1 MKVAKQNQKKTKTY
15 KLPAHNVFIYNIF
28 NVIYFQNTSIQN
40 KKDYISST
48 TNTNNNSVVSINL
61 NSFFKNKQNQKT
73 IIYNQKMNSFKKNDR
88 LNISIGA
95 KINLYKKKIN
105 KEKNEKENPLT
116 SFSQNTSQYI
126 KYKYLNPHNNFNLQ
140 DKTYINKTNYN
151 KATSNKNNN
160 YIGIITS
167 NKMNKLQRN
176 NCNNKNKNHQIK
188 SINTNNYIINTFNLS
203 EKNYINSNTQT
214 QKSLQRNFTEE
225 LTKFN
230 KEKEA
235 LKQANQKHSK
245 LIEKLIEDN
254 KNLNE
259 KINTIQ
265 EENAKLKQRIKN
277 YKENQD
283 QLVMLVKIIQN
294 SGVDIENIINAWNNE
309 VEEEEKEEEEEED
322 NNDEKISKSMTVD
335 SMNDLNGKIDCSSFI
350 PIIMKEKK
358 PENVLKVTG
367 IPKLNFDV
375 IKNKQQEKNNLKK
388 KHNKN
393 KKKVFDNNLN
403 NSK

>member
-1 MKVAKQNQKKTKTY
+1 
-15 KLPAHNVFIYNIF
+15 
-28 NVIYFQNTSIQN
+28 
-40 KKDYISST
+40 
-48 TNTNNNSVVSINL
+48 
-61 NSFFKNKQNQKT
+61 
-73 IIYNQKMNSFKKNDR
+73 
-88 LNISIGA
+88 
-95 KINLYKKKIN
+95 
-105 KEKNEKENPLT
+105 
-116 SFSQNTSQYI
+116 
-126 KYKYLNPHNNFNLQ
+126 
-140 DKTYINKTNYN
+140 
-151 KATSNKNNN
+151 
-160 YIGIITS
+160 
-167 NKMNKLQRN
+167 MNKLQRN

-188 SINTNNYIINTFNLS
+188 SINTNNYTINTFNLS